1 MRSEKQLLLDDIEEK
16 LDSNDSFIVTR
27 YENFNSGLTSEF
39 RGTINSIGGDFEIMK
54 KRLLYKALTKRGL
67 EISFDKFQGH
77 IGVIFSGDDSIV
89 TAKSV
94 VTFNKN
100 SAGTLEIVTGK
111 FDNKFIDANQILAL
125 SKLPEKN
132 ELRAQFL
139 GLLEAPMS
147 QTLATMEALLTSV
160 PHCLNNKSEEK

>member
-147 QTLATMEALLTSV
+147 QTLATMDALLTSV